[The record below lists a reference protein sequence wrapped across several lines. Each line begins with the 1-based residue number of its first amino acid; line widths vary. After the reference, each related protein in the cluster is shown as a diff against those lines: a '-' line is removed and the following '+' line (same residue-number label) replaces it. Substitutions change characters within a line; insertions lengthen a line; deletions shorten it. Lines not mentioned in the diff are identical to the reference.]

1 MDEITTTRLAKLFDT
16 TPKTVPDLGKRG
28 IIEKGEKRG
37 TWLLQPSVAGYVRH
51 LRAEAAGR
59 GGEEGA
65 TARARLGEAQ
75 ADLATTRAAKL
86 RGELVET
93 DAVEKLW
100 TSKLRAFRNRVLSV
114 PGRVRDLS
122 AGQNVSLTQELR
134 AALTELAD
142 DKGA

>member
-16 TPKTVPDLGKRG
+16 TPKTVADLGKRG

-100 TSKLRAFRNRVLSV
+100 TSKLRAFIKLTSPICSIFSPSCSRSLCKLGEACRH
-114 PGRVRDLS
+114 GR
-122 AGQNVSLTQELR
+122 A
-134 AALTELAD
+134 
-142 DKGA
+142 

>member
-16 TPKTVPDLGKRG
+16 TPKTVADLGKRG

-86 RGELVET
+86 RGGPRARSVRRAERKP
-93 DAVEKLW
+93 DA
-100 TSKLRAFRNRVLSV
+100 RAS
-114 PGRVRDLS
+114 GGAD
-122 AGQNVSLTQELR
+122 R
-134 AALTELAD
+134 ACR
-142 DKGA
+142 

>member
-1 MDEITTTRLAKLFDT
+1 MDEINTTRLAKLFDT
-16 TPKTVPDLGKRG
+16 TPKTVADLGKRG

-100 TSKLRAFRNRVLSV
+100 TSKLRAFIKLTSPICSIFSPSCSRSLCKLGEACRH
-114 PGRVRDLS
+114 GR
-122 AGQNVSLTQELR
+122 A
-134 AALTELAD
+134 
-142 DKGA
+142 